1 MRISLSQTVIWQ
13 KKEIERLRE
22 EKEWLITEYT
32 ACLYFNTDTIG
43 IEEGRERVLNEMQ
56 QALKEVE

>member
-22 EKEWLITEYT
+22 ALDIYGEH
-32 ACLYFNTDTIG
+32 
-43 IEEGRERVLNEMQ
+43 RVGCKFIVYANSIRAKCTCGFE